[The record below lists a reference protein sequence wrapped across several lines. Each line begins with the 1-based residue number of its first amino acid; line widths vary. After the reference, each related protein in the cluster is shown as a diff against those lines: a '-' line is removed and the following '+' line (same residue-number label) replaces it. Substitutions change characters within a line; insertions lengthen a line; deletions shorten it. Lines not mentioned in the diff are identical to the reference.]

1 MPLPHTMTVQPSI
14 SRVHS
19 SRDLLLLVAFPLVQ
33 CPESRGAKPLRKI
46 FAPLAKC
53 AGQNLELLD
62 TVQKIWSTLRK
73 LFSPPGIPSRLRAY
87 HLLCLPQWFKGCRYL
102 QQSSQIAIVWHCV
115 GVPNRVARCVYKRT
129 GHFVNSARSKLWRN
143 LQAAQGKQRQ
153 WVLLRHN
160 FCLYFGWLITFR
172 WVCDVTIAPRIA
184 STVANKLCW
193 RNCPDKIH

>member
-1 MPLPHTMTVQPSI
+1 MTVQPSI

-73 LFSPPGIPSRLRAY
+73 LFAPPGIPSRLRA
-87 HLLCLPQWFKGCRYL
+87 CPELPSFVLASVVQGMQIPATVFTDRY
-102 QQSSQIAIVWHCV
+102 SV
-115 GVPNRVARCVYKRT
+115 T
-129 GHFVNSARSKLWRN
+129 
-143 LQAAQGKQRQ
+143 
-153 WVLLRHN
+153 LR
-160 FCLYFGWLITFR
+160 G
-172 WVCDVTIAPRIA
+172 
-184 STVANKLCW
+184 STE
-193 RNCPDKIH
+193 